1 MRKVRK
7 KIKLFLEKFRKYSVE
22 TLCNGKVVSIQLKSE
37 PLLLRKL
44 EPLNNSLKFNAIKN
58 ILSPT
63 TNISCVKFLGKGF
76 CKMWMEHEKSIQ
88 LLQLK
93 VIHFKAIRKLL
104 C

>member
-1 MRKVRK
+1 MEA
-7 KIKLFLEKFRKYSVE
+7 LY
-22 TLCNGKVVSIQLKSE
+22 NGKVVLIQQKSE
-37 PLLLRKL
+37 PSLLRKL
-44 EPLNNSLKFNAIKN
+44 EPLNHSLKFNAIKN
-58 ILSPT
+58 ILSTT

-93 VIHFKAIRKLL
+93 VIYYKSIRKLL